1 MLGVGPRRI
10 LCQHVP
16 KVTLGTRAQNY
27 SRTGITPG
35 PGPAWDGKDLLVALG
50 QREDIVAVQRTVDRA
65 AVVPS
70 GGPRRRLMRI
80 AISSTAVPPA
90 THRRHS
96 YTHTSCIASSRR
108 PHPPSCGFFLRVSPE
123 GWPWWP
129 WWPSMAGHGSRRR
142 AAKPRLGI
150 GAPRPLAWNPRVLGR
165 LPHGPRP
172 CRPAWYPTSAPGC
185 LATAPRVT
193 FRLVATMATMAT
205 PRGPTSKKKS
215 HAGYQLVVYHPLHLS
230 LAFFF
235 SRFNLG
241 VAMVAMVAMT
251 REPPQRP
258 RKPRPVREDAAC
270 RRCGAR
276 DAPSARGT
284 GTLEH
289 GRRAATPGGHQS
301 WTNPTILPGYPTSAP
316 GCLATAPRVD
326 FWPVATM
333 ATMATP
339 AGQPLK
345 KISTRRS

>member
-1 MLGVGPRRI
+1 MLGIRWWV
-10 LCQHVP
+10 
-16 KVTLGTRAQNY
+16 
-27 SRTGITPG
+27 ITPST
-35 PGPAWDGKDLLVALG
+35 PPLL
-50 QREDIVAVQRTVDRA
+50 
-65 AVVPS
+65 
-70 GGPRRRLMRI
+70 
-80 AISSTAVPPA
+80 
-90 THRRHS
+90 
-96 YTHTSCIASSRR
+96 
-108 PHPPSCGFFLRVSPE
+108 
-123 GWPWWP
+123 
-129 WWPSMAGHGSRRR
+129 
-142 AAKPRLGI
+142 
-150 GAPRPLAWNPRVLGR
+150 
-165 LPHGPRP
+165 
-172 CRPAWYPTSAPGC
+172 
-185 LATAPRVT
+185 
-193 FRLVATMATMAT
+193 
-205 PRGPTSKKKS
+205 
-215 HAGYQLVVYHPLHLS
+215 
-230 LAFFF
+230 FF

-258 RKPRPVREDAAC
+258 REPRPVREDAAC

-345 KISTRRS
+345 KNPRLAEVSWLVYHPTPPLASFFFQGLDLGVAMVAMVAIGASSAEFPPECKLLTKRDGRRRARPDAAPHAPARPG

>member
-1 MLGVGPRRI
+1 MPP
-10 LCQHVP
+10 CP
-16 KVTLGTRAQNY
+16 
-27 SRTGITPG
+27 
-35 PGPAWDGKDLLVALG
+35 PAWNL
-50 QREDIVAVQRTVDRA
+50 
-65 AVVPS
+65 
-70 GGPRRRLMRI
+70 
-80 AISSTAVPPA
+80 
-90 THRRHS
+90 
-96 YTHTSCIASSRR
+96 
-108 PHPPSCGFFLRVSPE
+108 
-123 GWPWWP
+123 
-129 WWPSMAGHGSRRR
+129 
-142 AAKPRLGI
+142 
-150 GAPRPLAWNPRVLGR
+150 RVLGR

-301 WTNPTILPGYPTSAP
+301 WTNPTNLQRYPTSAP

-345 KISTRRS
+345 KSRLAEVVGWLSSHPPLASFFKSFQLGVAMVAMVASKLRSLSFLLRCKLRRSC